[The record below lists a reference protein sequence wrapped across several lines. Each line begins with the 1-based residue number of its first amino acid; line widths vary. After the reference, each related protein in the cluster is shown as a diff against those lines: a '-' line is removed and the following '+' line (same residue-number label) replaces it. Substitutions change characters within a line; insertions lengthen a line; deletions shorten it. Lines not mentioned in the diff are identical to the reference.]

1 MPINGSLGRV
11 VVVSTEG
18 PFRALISS
26 DSGLPQADQPE
37 GLRQSPAREHRRELL
52 GVGAGSRS
60 SSDGAGRLATL
71 AATGMVQNG
80 VVRSGAYVV
89 RVPYSRL
96 NQALQR
102 MNRLGARVTE
112 VTVR

>member
-1 MPINGSLGRV
+1 
-11 VVVSTEG
+11 
-18 PFRALISS
+18 
-26 DSGLPQADQPE
+26 
-37 GLRQSPAREHRRELL
+37 
-52 GVGAGSRS
+52 
-60 SSDGAGRLATL
+60 
-71 AATGMVQNG
+71 MVQNG